1 MTHNDLFYLR
11 HLSDLIENHPW
22 ELTNITPGGAID
34 GALSSAITYLSA
46 IGEAGGF
53 CHREPGAV
61 MLSGPDKA
69 GDPYFAKLRSMN
81 DDELRDELG
90 EETAEKLK
98 LAHDVRWLMN
108 EAVES
113 CGKLTELLQRCHSTI
128 MAFMDPEG
136 NPPEHTGEFMELK
149 AIGEEIAAH
158 LGIAPSSQE
167 EAHPIN
173 QPYLD
178 RSPFSGIEVTRG
190 IDYSDACQ
198 PREMQAT
205 LEIGEGKLAFAAV

>member
-11 HLSDLIENHPW
+11 HLSDLIANHPW
-22 ELTNITPGGAID
+22 ELTDITPGGAIG

-53 CHREPGAV
+53 RHREPAAV
-61 MLSGPDKA
+61 MLSGPDKV

-81 DDELRDELG
+81 DDELREELG

-98 LAHDVRWLMN
+98 LAYDVRWLMN

-136 NPPEHTGEFMELK
+136 NPPENTGEFMELK

-167 EAHPIN
+167 EAQAITH
-173 QPYLD
+173 PYLD
-178 RSPFSGIEVTRG
+178 RSPFSGIEVTSG
-190 IDYSDACQ
+190 NDYSDACK